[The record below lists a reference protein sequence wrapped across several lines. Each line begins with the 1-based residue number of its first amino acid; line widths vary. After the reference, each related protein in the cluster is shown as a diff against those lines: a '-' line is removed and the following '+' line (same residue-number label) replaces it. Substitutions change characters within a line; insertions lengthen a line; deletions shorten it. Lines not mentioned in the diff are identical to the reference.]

1 MNTTSYKLIIT
12 NPCDNDW
19 NEMSLVQDG
28 RHCSSCNKNVVDFTN
43 LSNEE
48 IIQFFTSNKDKPIC
62 GRFKTNQIDTI
73 RIELQENLLYANIS
87 SWKKFL
93 IIFLVC
99 FGYQLFSIQFTL
111 AQTENIDTIT
121 TYNDTINLVDD
132 STSIIKTDSIIDS
145 NEQIKINVDNSL
157 IVQKDMSYIV
167 NCLPTLGI
175 TTMEPVCTIIMG
187 DTNSL
192 PVENETSTSIM
203 ANNQYNNRKNSVT
216 ISSKSPINTNLP
228 NNKNQ
233 SKDNKQEI
241 LLTSNYFYK
250 RRRSKS
256 KNKDD

>member
-1 MNTTSYKLIIT
+1 ML
-12 NPCDNDW
+12 P
-19 NEMSLVQDG
+19 VQNG
-28 RHCSSCNKNVVDFTN
+28 RHCSSCNKNVVDFTI

-48 IIQFFTSNKDKPIC
+48 IIQFFATNKDKPIC
-62 GRFKTNQIDTI
+62 GRFQKNQIDTI
-73 RIELQENLLYANIS
+73 RIEIQEDLLYAYIS

-93 IIFLVC
+93 ILFVVC

-111 AQTENIDTIT
+111 AQTENIDSAT

-145 NEQIKINVDNSL
+145 NEHLLINIDSNSIQPIIDINSVEFNFPQIS
-157 IVQKDMSYIV
+157 
-167 NCLPTLGI
+167 GF

-187 DTNSL
+187 DFSTI
-192 PVENETSTSIM
+192 PKEKETTSSIIN
-203 ANNQYNNRKNSVT
+203 NNQHNEINNT
-216 ISSKSPINTNLP
+216 ITKRNKSPINNLP